1 MLVGIATFPLLAR
14 NLDISDYGLLG
25 LMTTSATLLVAFGKL
40 GLQHAILRFYP
51 LAQSGGDGIDL
62 DSLHTTAYLLFAT
75 LTVLSLAAWLV
86 GGWFI
91 VPMWLSN
98 PQIPGYFTI
107 LAIFVIVR
115 MAGSVTGSML
125 RSLEYSRAL
134 GVSLMAGRVAYLVL
148 LYAMGL
154 AYGFSI
160 AFVLVVTV
168 LAECFA
174 VCLSFWAYRDHARIK
189 LSSFQF
195 PLAGNLL
202 MFGLPLMMMEAL
214 GLLIRLIDR
223 YMIGS
228 FLGEFELGQFA
239 ASSSLIIYAELI
251 IIGTIAAVVKPRYNK
266 LWVRVGRTSTVAFLE
281 KGAEIYLLLGI
292 PVAGL
297 FVLVAPD
304 LLVVLAGFRY
314 WEGTRVLPYFAVI
327 VLIDGLLIFLLAGLH
342 LMNNTR
348 MFVLWGVIAV
358 ILNLAG
364 NYVLI
369 PRFGLQGAAAAT
381 LLAHLVLTA
390 GLLAVAV
397 RWLHIKIST
406 RYIPLV
412 LLSTLPVVF
421 LLMLLPLQPGLL
433 AGIVKFCLAVPV
445 LMGLPLM
452 LSATTRHWVF
462 SLNWLLKHNREM

>member
-1 MLVGIATFPLLAR
+1 M
-14 NLDISDYGLLG
+14 
-25 LMTTSATLLVAFGKL
+25 
-40 GLQHAILRFYP
+40 
-51 LAQSGGDGIDL
+51 
-62 DSLHTTAYLLFAT
+62 
-75 LTVLSLAAWLV
+75 
-86 GGWFI
+86 
-91 VPMWLSN
+91 
-98 PQIPGYFTI
+98 
-107 LAIFVIVR
+107 
-115 MAGSVTGSML
+115 
-125 RSLEYSRAL
+125 
-134 GVSLMAGRVAYLVL
+134 
-148 LYAMGL
+148 
-154 AYGFSI
+154 
-160 AFVLVVTV
+160 
-168 LAECFA
+168 
-174 VCLSFWAYRDHARIK
+174 
-189 LSSFQF
+189 
-195 PLAGNLL
+195 
-202 MFGLPLMMMEAL
+202 
-214 GLLIRLIDR
+214 
-223 YMIGS
+223 
-228 FLGEFELGQFA
+228 
-239 ASSSLIIYAELI
+239 I

-433 AGIVKFCLAVPV
+433 AGIVKFCLAVP
-445 LMGLPLM
+445 
-452 LSATTRHWVF
+452 LSLIHI
-462 SLNWLLKHNREM
+462 